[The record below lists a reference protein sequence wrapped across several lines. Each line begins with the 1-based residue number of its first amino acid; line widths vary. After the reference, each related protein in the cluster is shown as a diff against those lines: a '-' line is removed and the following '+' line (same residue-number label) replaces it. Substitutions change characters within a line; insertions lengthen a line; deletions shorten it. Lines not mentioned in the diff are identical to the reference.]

1 MLNYL
6 ARRVIE
12 GVFTILL
19 VMTAVFFGI
28 RLTGDPAVA
37 MAPPYATAADIQE
50 LRSRLGTDQNI
61 FKQYGIFVMNM
72 ISLDLGE
79 SFQYKQSAS
88 RVVLDRLPNTAL
100 LAIGSLLLAVT
111 IALPLGVAWGAR
123 VNPVLSRAASA
134 VSVLGQ
140 GIPSFWL
147 GIMLIYL
154 FAVQLNWFPAFGSP
168 TWSGI
173 ALPIL
178 TLSIYSIPIVVRLA
192 RAHMAGVL
200 KSDYIRTN
208 RAMGIAERRILTK
221 YALKNAAIPVITVL
235 GVRMSFMLG
244 GAVVTETVFSYPGV
258 GSLAVEALYARDFP
272 VIQAFVLCMAIL
284 VTGINLLTDLTYGF
298 LDPRIKVGT

>member
-1 MLNYL
+1 M
-6 ARRVIE
+6 E
-12 GVFTILL
+12 GVFTILI
-19 VMTAVFFGI
+19 VMTAVFFAI

-50 LRSRLGTDQNI
+50 LRSRLGTDKGI
-61 FKQYGIFVMNM
+61 FQQYGIFVSNLF
-72 ISLDLGE
+72 SLNLGE

-100 LAIGSLLLAVT
+100 LAMGSLLLAIT
-111 IALPLGVAWGAR
+111 IALPLGIAWGAR
-123 VNPVLSRAASA
+123 LNPVLSRVASA

-147 GIMLIYL
+147 GIVLIYI

-168 TWSGI
+168 TLGGI
-173 ALPIL
+173 VLPVL
-178 TLSIYSIPIVVRLA
+178 TLSVYSIPIIVRLA
-192 RAHMAGVL
+192 RSHMAGVL
-200 KSDYIRTN
+200 KSDHIRTT
-208 RAMGIAERRILTK
+208 RAMGISERRVLHK
-221 YALKNAAIPVITVL
+221 YALKNVAIPVITVL
-235 GVRMSFMLG
+235 GVRISFMLG

-298 LDPRIKVGT
+298 LDPRIKIGA